1 MRRLLWL
8 VWLFAVPAQAAPAE
22 VIASAPLSSAVTV
35 YHGDKAEG
43 DLPQVPDRL
52 GGYALIRETR
62 TVSLP
67 AGTAVVRFPGVAA
80 GMLAESVVITGLPG
94 TVVERNLDAALMSP
108 RSFYAGWFGR
118 PVTISRTDAQ
128 GRERIER
135 AVIRSG
141 PDGAAVIET
150 DRGFE
155 QVSCGPLADS
165 LRYPSA
171 PPNLYPTPTLS
182 VETRSPAPVTATVTL
197 TYLAWDYDWRADYTL
212 VLSPDRAHGQLQAWL
227 TLASADVT
235 SFAHADA
242 TVVAGK
248 PAFDETRADA
258 AEDEFTFQCRAAAL
272 DAPPPPIVAPPP
284 PVMATMAIP
293 APMMVT
299 ARMAKAMV
307 AQVETVADLK
317 LYRLPVPTTV
327 AARSSKQV
335 MLIAPR
341 TVALQ
346 VVHAA
351 PLDDGPAKAVALLE
365 LRAPNRK
372 EAGLGL
378 ALPATRSVRCCGWC
392 RVATRS
398 CRWAPQRCRTARWES
413 VCAGR
418 WGRIGACGSRPGCC
432 IDAGARRRWWQQCAM
447 PAHGRCGSR
456 AHFAR
461 CRNPRCML
469 PESGCRSTR
478 TIRCGGSRCPRMA
491 ARACAMPSCSPT
503 DRAVH
508 VRLNRGR

>member
-378 ALPATRSVRCCGWC
+378 ALPGGKVRVMVPRGDTIVPVGTAKMQDRAVGERVRWTLGPDWGVRVETRLLHRRGGAAQM
-392 RVATRS
+392 VATVRN
-398 CRWAPQRCRTARWES
+398 
-413 VCAGR
+413 
-418 WGRIGACGSRPGCC
+418 
-432 IDAGARRRWWQQCAM
+432 AGARPVRFEGAFRQVPQSAVHVAGKRLPLDEDHPVWRVTL
-447 PAHGRCGSR
+447 PAHGSASLRY
-456 AHFAR
+456 AIVQ
-461 CRNPRCML
+461 P
-469 PESGCRSTR
+469 
-478 TIRCGGSRCPRMA
+478 
-491 ARACAMPSCSPT
+491 
-503 DRAVH
+503 D
-508 VRLNRGR
+508 